1 MGGPGSGR
9 RPKNPTPRGKALSLN
24 ARELRLLREKAKAIE
39 KRLLA
44 RDKAAAADA
53 KKYLRLNRE
62 DRRAWILFTLATEAR
77 RIGEGASAT
86 GRVQAT
92 ALLAR
97 LEGFDAEAI
106 SAPALE
112 VLDVP
117 LEDASPAELAAQLDA
132 LCEGG

>member
-9 RPKNPTPRGKALSLN
+9 KPGKKVN
-24 ARELRLLREKAKAIE
+24 RDRLLHPSQLKVLKEKAAAIE
-39 KRLLA
+39 RRLLA

-53 KKYLRLNRE
+53 KKYLRLSRD
-62 DRRAWILFTLATEAR
+62 DRRSWVLFTLACEAR

-86 GRVQAT
+86 GRVQAV

-112 VLDVP
+112 VLDIAT
-117 LEDASPAELAAQLDA
+117 EDATPAELAAQLDA